1 MTVQDRLFYKKGR
14 NGFMKSFEKLGKKI
28 LTLFMVF
35 AISMTQTGFTSLA
48 MESAVSENQTTE
60 DDSIRAEAVK

>member
-1 MTVQDRLFYKKGR
+1 
-14 NGFMKSFEKLGKKI
+14 MKSFEKLGKKI